1 MKKYLFL
8 LLGLPFTL
16 TSMKCPKK
24 CVSKSKVT
32 RTLPQN
38 PERLFTSDGV
48 FYLISE
54 ELPINQKKRYN
65 FLAQRAGCRVR
76 FKINPDQKTM
86 IVYVTEK
93 DKFQQ
98 FLNK

>member
-1 MKKYLFL
+1 MKKYLFF

-16 TSMKCPKK
+16 ISMKYPKK
-24 CVSKSKVT
+24 RVSKSKVT
-32 RTLPQN
+32 RTIPQN
-38 PERLFTSDGV
+38 PERLYTSDGV
-48 FYLISE
+48 FSLINE
-54 ELPINQKKRYN
+54 ESPINQRKRYN
-65 FLAQRAGCRVR
+65 SLAQRAGCLIR

-98 FLNK
+98 SLNK